1 MYPLW
6 YSYEGYF
13 GQFAKASF
21 VRTRLLT
28 ADFVAVL
35 ATCLAAAWGASRYGW
50 EISVPFLGLGAKVI
64 TPTVVVLWL
73 AALGANGS
81 WDVRLVFA
89 GTEYYVRVLRST
101 LIAFAGTGLVGF
113 IGSVDAARPFVLF
126 AFPTGTVVIIA
137 NRWFIRAWA
146 REKAPI
152 QRVVIVG
159 SNHSDT
165 HSALVADSAMRI
177 QVVDSRESVSSAEIS
192 EWCGTTSADVVVIG
206 ANHGLSQYELRELMW
221 YLDEEGIAVWFDA
234 ASQFIRSGKGVMI
247 PSKQT
252 TLMVFDPVHL
262 SDGQRLLKRSFDVV
276 FALVALVVFVP
287 VVVIGALA
295 ILPTMGRPLVF
306 VQKRI
311 GLDGKQ
317 FSLWKLRTMNEGESA
332 VIPAG
337 MSKNPDDPRVTPVG
351 KVLRR
356 WSIDEIPQF
365 WNVLKGDM
373 SVVGPRPRLPEEV
386 VASSISSRR
395 LRAKPG
401 ITGPWQTSG
410 RSLMP
415 FAEADALDVNYVDS
429 WSLLGDVVIVLR
441 TVRVVLSGRG
451 AF

>member
-1 MYPLW
+1 M
-6 YSYEGYF
+6 
-13 GQFAKASF
+13 
-21 VRTRLLT
+21 RTRLLT
-28 ADFVAVL
+28 ADVVAVL

-73 AALGANGS
+73 AALAVNGS

-146 REKAPI
+146 RQKAQV
-152 QRVVIVG
+152 QRVVIIG
-159 SNHSDT
+159 TNGADT
-165 HSALVADSAMRI
+165 HDALVADHAMRI
-177 QVVDSRESVSSAEIS
+177 QVVDSRESVSPAEIGD
-192 EWCGTTSADVVVIG
+192 WCRTTAADVVVIG
-206 ANHGLSQYELRELMW
+206 ANHGLSQFELRELMW
-221 YLDEEGIAVWFDA
+221 ILDEEGVEVWFDA
-234 ASQFIRSGKGVMI
+234 ATQFIRTGKGVMI
-247 PSKQT
+247 PSKLT

-276 FALVALVVFVP
+276 FAVVALALLSPFLVV
-287 VVVIGALA
+287 GALA
-295 ILPTMGRPLVF
+295 ILLTMGRPVVF

-311 GLDGKQ
+311 GRDGKL
-317 FSLWKLRTMNEGESA
+317 FSIWKLRTMEDGEGA
-332 VIPAG
+332 DAPVG
-337 MSKNPDDPRVTPVG
+337 MSKNPDDPRITAVG
-351 KVLRR
+351 RVLRR
-356 WSIDEIPQF
+356 WSIDEVPQF
-365 WNVLKGDM
+365 LNVLAGSM
-373 SVVGPRPRLPEEV
+373 SVVGPRPRLPQEV
-386 VASSISSRR
+386 VSSSVTSRR

-410 RSLMP
+410 RSLMTLT
-415 FAEADALDVNYVDS
+415 EADALDVNYVDS

-441 TVRVVLSGRG
+441 TIRVVVSGRG